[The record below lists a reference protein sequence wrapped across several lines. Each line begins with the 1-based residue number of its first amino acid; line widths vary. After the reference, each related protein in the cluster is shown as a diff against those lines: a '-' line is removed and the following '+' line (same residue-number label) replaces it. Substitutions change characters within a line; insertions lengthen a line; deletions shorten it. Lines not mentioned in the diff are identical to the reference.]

1 MSLRAKATLLLTTY
15 NLKSSNNLTKRIDSD
30 AGDYSVKPKMKY
42 CIRPSI
48 CQGIGNGQFDN
59 MRQAIL
65 GIAATFLFHVCDLPQ
80 EQTEWL
86 ASADGGG
93 SSKDGDSGDTA
104 RLLGRVSWCACMLGI
119 HLRAR

>member
-1 MSLRAKATLLLTTY
+1 MDVRGIEK
-15 NLKSSNNLTKRIDSD
+15 KKKVKRWQS
-30 AGDYSVKPKMKY
+30 AH
-42 CIRPSI
+42 
-48 CQGIGNGQFDN
+48 
-59 MRQAIL
+59 IL
-65 GIAATFLFHVCDLPQ
+65 AATFLFHVCDLPQ

-93 SSKDGDSGDTA
+93 SSKDADSGDTA

>member
-15 NLKSSNNLTKRIDSD
+15 NPKSSNNLTKRIDSD

-65 GIAATFLFHVCDLPQ
+65 GTGKFRINGEVQNQRCN
-80 EQTEWL
+80 
-86 ASADGGG
+86 
-93 SSKDGDSGDTA
+93 
-104 RLLGRVSWCACMLGI
+104 C
-119 HLRAR
+119 

>member
-15 NLKSSNNLTKRIDSD
+15 NLKSSNNLTKRIDPS
-30 AGDYSVKPKMKY
+30 AGDCSVKPKMKY

-65 GIAATFLFHVCDLPQ
+65 GTGKFRIKGEVQNQRCN
-80 EQTEWL
+80 
-86 ASADGGG
+86 
-93 SSKDGDSGDTA
+93 
-104 RLLGRVSWCACMLGI
+104 C
-119 HLRAR
+119 

>member
-15 NLKSSNNLTKRIDSD
+15 NAKSSNNLTKRIDSD

-42 CIRPSI
+42 CIR

-65 GIAATFLFHVCDLPQ
+65 GTGKFRIKGEVQNQRCN
-80 EQTEWL
+80 
-86 ASADGGG
+86 
-93 SSKDGDSGDTA
+93 
-104 RLLGRVSWCACMLGI
+104 C
-119 HLRAR
+119 